1 MTPAPLGA
9 HQATLREDPTGLAPL
24 VARIDEWIAQ
34 TRCFPGIERDRA
46 SIEAIVKQIRER
58 QASLETP
65 LRILLLGGTG
75 VGKSTLFNA
84 LGGADLARAASVRPT
99 TRELTAYFHEAN
111 GSGALGPLEAKAKLV
126 AHERPLL
133 RDKIVIDAP
142 DFDSTAQENRAL
154 LEQALEVTDLALC
167 VVTAE
172 KYLSSELF
180 ELIERY
186 REGIEFVF
194 VLNKLD
200 RAGDG
205 EAIVED
211 LRGELARHGL
221 GGARVLRVS
230 ARAVREAQQAAE
242 ARGLSPLD
250 LTPEDGLGAPG
261 AGQWSEL
268 RALLERELDRVR
280 IRQIKAAKLA
290 DRVRGA
296 LARIEE
302 RVPDD
307 VPERVDAW
315 RATWRGTLQD
325 LTGDLARSFFG
336 AIHGDYELRNLLRYL
351 FGTGFTGVFGAFMTL
366 IYTVR
371 ALLVPGYGR
380 ARSFSRRE
388 LEQLLE
394 ERLAGLRL
402 EAVSARVEQVLD
414 RFEQEGRRLGFRP
427 PPPAEAAAG
436 EPPPAAR
443 GAPSRGARF
452 LPALRPER
460 VSELVVAVRSEAS
473 RRFYEVCAEAAGEDQ
488 TPQPLRQLWNV
499 FPILVVALTVYAF
512 FGSLIPAGI
521 GPSSIARSL
530 EGTIPLL
537 QGGLITLA
545 AVCFLQWPLA
555 ERMIER
561 RVQTS
566 LGLLEGVVE
575 QAVEECLGQAALHE
589 PEAVLQE
596 ILERHRAFEH
606 LREDAARV
614 LRDETSRRLRRADP
628 GIPELEET
636 APRPRA
642 RVNA

>member
-1 MTPAPLGA
+1 MRPTHAP
-9 HQATLREDPTGLAPL
+9 TLREDPTGLAPL

-133 RDKIVIDAP
+133 RDKVVIDAP

-211 LRGELARHGL
+211 LRGELASHGL

-230 ARAVREAQQAAE
+230 ARTVREAQQAAE

-250 LTPEDGLGAPG
+250 LTPEDALAAPG

-307 VPERVDAW
+307 VPEKVDAW

-366 IYTVR
+366 VYTVR

-394 ERLAGLRL
+394 ERLTGIRL

-427 PPPAEAAAG
+427 A
-436 EPPPAAR
+436 PPPAAAEPTAAGR
-443 GAPSRGARF
+443 EATARGARF

-460 VSELVVAVRSEAS
+460 VSELVVAVRNEAS

-488 TPQPLRQLWNV
+488 TPRLERQLWNV

-545 AVCFLQWPLA
+545 AVCFVQWPLA

-614 LRDETSRRLRRADP
+614 LRDESSRRLRRSEP
-628 GIPELEET
+628 GSPELEES
-636 APRPRA
+636 AARPRA